1 MITLVIGGA
10 ASGKSEFAE
19 ELVLK
24 SEARPRIYLA
34 TMELFGEE
42 ARRRVEKH
50 RAMRAAKDFR
60 TLERY
65 TGLPGI
71 EVPAGSAVL
80 LECLG
85 NLCANEL
92 YSPDGVGAG
101 CAAEAILKGVARLAA
116 QSRNLVIVSNEVCSG
131 GRDYAG
137 DTLRYLQL
145 LAFLHR
151 RLAAQADNVC
161 EVVCGLPVYHKG
173 GEPQ

>member
-1 MITLVIGGA
+1 M
-10 ASGKSEFAE
+10 
-19 ELVLK
+19 
-24 SEARPRIYLA
+24 
-34 TMELFGEE
+34 
-42 ARRRVEKH
+42 
-50 RAMRAAKDFR
+50 
-60 TLERY
+60 
-65 TGLPGI
+65 
-71 EVPAGSAVL
+71 

>member
-10 ASGKSEFAE
+10 ASGKSEYAE
-19 ELVLK
+19 RLIMK
-24 SEARPRIYLA
+24 SAARPRIYLA
-34 TMELFGEE
+34 TMEPFGAEG
-42 ARRRVEKH
+42 RRRIEKH
-50 RAMRAAKDFR
+50 RAMRAAKDFQ

-65 TGLPGI
+65 TGLI
-71 EVPAGSAVL
+71 NAEVPAGSAVL

-85 NLCANEL
+85 NLCANER
-92 YSPDGVGAG
+92 YAPNGAG
-101 CAAEAILKGVARLAA
+101 PDRAADAIRNGIFHLAA
-116 QSRNLVIVSNEVCSG
+116 QCRDLVIVSNEVCSG

-137 DTLRYLQL
+137 DTLEYMQL

-151 RLAAQADNVC
+151 RLAVQADNVC

>member
-10 ASGKSEFAE
+10 ASGKSEYAE

-92 YSPDGVGAG
+92 YSPDGV
-101 CAAEAILKGVARLAA
+101 ARLAA